1 MYKNLKKKKKKHFD
15 SKIDRDGKTILL
27 ALEGS

>member
-1 MYKNLKKKKKKHFD
+1 MYKNLKKKKKHFD

>member
-1 MYKNLKKKKKKHFD
+1 MYKNLKKKEKHFYL
-15 SKIDRDGKTILL
+15 KIDRDGKTILL